1 MTVDLS
7 GGRQVVVSADLGTI
21 RMSLWANRGCLGCEV
36 SPNDALEIAALL
48 ILAAKKAKKG

>member
-21 RMSLWANRGCLGCEV
+21 RMSLWANRGCLGTEIT
-36 SPNDALEIAALL
+36 PNDALEIAALL